1 MNEPHPDIASLT
13 DAFRRVARE
22 RMQGLPIVNSALEV
36 EAVDFREWDG
46 RWLGVLIAP
55 WFMNLILL
63 PAQGDDEP
71 GPALGAK
78 QILKLP
84 SGEYEFTAARLDPVG
99 TYQSCVLFSSVLDF
113 PDQRTA
119 REVAQTV
126 MQALFEEAP
135 GSPQGKLS
143 QPVSRRDLLRRARSG
158 D

>member
-1 MNEPHPDIASLT
+1 VNEPHPDIINLT

-22 RMQGLPIVNSALEV
+22 RMQGLPIVNPALEV
-36 EAVDFREWDG
+36 EAVDFREWEG

-55 WFMNLILL
+55 WFMNLVLL
-63 PAQGDDEP
+63 PAEGEHEL
-71 GPALGAK
+71 GPAPGVK

-84 SGEYEFTAARLDPVG
+84 SGKYEFTAARLDPVG
-99 TYQSCVLFSSVLDF
+99 SYQSCALFSSVLNV

-119 REVAQTV
+119 REVAQAV

-135 GSPQGKLS
+135 GSTQGKLS
-143 QPVSRRDLLRRARSG
+143 QPVSRRDLLRRALNG